1 MTEVRI
7 ISRRDLS
14 FLLDDVLS
22 VEALTRRPRFADHN
36 RATFEAVLDTAERL
50 AASEFAPHNR
60 RSDEEEPSWD
70 GKVVTII
77 PEVKAALDA
86 FSVAGFVAMRADAA
100 DGGAQLPET
109 IVQAVMAMF
118 MSANIA
124 TSAYPMLT
132 QAAANLVANFAAPE
146 ERALWLKPM
155 LDGRVFGTM
164 ALTEPQAGS
173 SLADIRTSAE
183 PAGDGTWRLT
193 GSKIFISGGDHELSD
208 NIVHMVLARIKGTQ
222 EQPTPSGVK
231 GISLFLVPKYLPD
244 GAGGRGARNGVTL
257 TGLIHKMGYRGTV
270 STMLSFGEEQPCV
283 GWLVGRPHQGLACMF
298 HMMNEARIAVG
309 LGAAMLGYAGYLHS
323 LDYARTRQQ
332 GRPIAAKEP
341 ERPPVPIVTHVDVRR
356 MLMAQKA
363 YAEGGLA
370 LCLSAAR
377 LVDDAKTAP
386 TEEERHRA
394 ALLLDILIPIVK
406 AWPSDYGIAANQL
419 AIQIHGGYG
428 YTRDYPVEQLLR
440 DNRLNPIHEGTN
452 GIQAID
458 LLGRKV
464 RMEGGRAFAALVIAI
479 RETIAATTDHA
490 ALGEDRAALGR
501 ALDRAVRT
509 TAALTG
515 APEADRERTLGNAT
529 VYLDMLGRVV
539 VGWIWL
545 RQGLAAV
552 VRLDTSAAPAERDF
566 YRGKLQA
573 CRWYMR
579 NEVSLVDHQCA
590 LLDAGE
596 ATAVEMRDAWF

>member
-14 FLLDDVLS
+14 FLIDDVLS
-22 VEALTRRPRFADHN
+22 VAALTSRPRFAEHN

-60 RSDEEEPSWD
+60 RSDEAEPSWD
-70 GKVVTII
+70 GRVVTII
-77 PEVKAALDA
+77 PAVKAALDA
-86 FSVAGFVAMRADAA
+86 FSAAGFLAMRANAA

-118 MSANIA
+118 MAANIA

-146 ERALWLKPM
+146 QRAFWLKPM
-155 LDGRVFGTM
+155 LEGRVFGTM

-173 SLADIRTSAE
+173 SLADLRTSAE

-208 NIVHMVLARIKGTQ
+208 NIVHMVLAKIKGTP
-222 EQPTPSGVK
+222 EEPTPAGVK

-244 GAGGRGARNGVTL
+244 GKGGRGARNGVTL

-270 STMLSFGEEQPCV
+270 STMLSFGEERPCV

-332 GRPIAAKEP
+332 GRPLAAKEP
-341 ERPPVPIVTHVDVRR
+341 ERPPISIIAHADVRR
-356 MLMAQKA
+356 MLLAQKA

-386 TEEERHRA
+386 LDEERRRA
-394 ALLLDILIPIVK
+394 ALLLGILIPIVK

-458 LLGRKV
+458 LLGRKI
-464 RMEGGRAFAALVIAI
+464 RMEGGRAFATLVAAI
-479 RETIAATTDHA
+479 RETIAAAANHS

-501 ALDRAVRT
+501 ALDRAART
-509 TAALTG
+509 TAGLTG
-515 APEADRERTLGNAT
+515 VPEADRERALANAT
-529 VYLDMLGRVV
+529 VYLDMLGRIV

-545 RQGLAAV
+545 RQGLAAAM
-552 VRLDTSAAPAERDF
+552 RLDASAPPAERDF
-566 YRGKLQA
+566 YCGKLQA

-579 NEVSLVDHQCA
+579 NEVPLVEHQCA
-590 LLDAGE
+590 LLDAGD
-596 ATAVEMRDAWF
+596 ATAFEMRDAWF